1 MADEKDRLGDKLHHA
16 ERAREDQWARQRDE
30 EIIERLRR
38 KYVKPI
44 HCPQCDKNLD
54 ARVAIGVGGMACPF
68 HDGAWCDAEALMQ
81 IVARLENAAAI
92 HHESLGEKAFIRV
105 SELVEDLRHKHP
117 KEIDCFDCGTR
128 LDAKLQ
134 SRLARRDWRGWPAQT
149 TTARGSMRACL
160 RKFVDD
166 WISPLASRASDEATG
181 PPQSARSRTTTDLA
195 LTS

>member
-1 MADEKDRLGDKLHHA
+1 MRDWDSYTVVAVEYFLGYDESTGEPSRNNIGTSRPDHSVRGRIQIKVTRFEKKSGERELMADQKDRLGDKLHHA

-68 HDGAWCDAEALMQ
+68 HDGAWGDAEALRQ
-81 IVARLENAAAI
+81 IVARLKNAAAI

-117 KEIDCFDCGTR
+117 KEIR
-128 LDAKLQ
+128 L
-134 SRLARRDWRGWPAQT
+134 SRLRHQT
-149 TTARGSMRACL
+149 
-160 RKFVDD
+160 
-166 WISPLASRASDEATG
+166 
-181 PPQSARSRTTTDLA
+181 
-195 LTS
+195 